1 MLAPARTKSTR
12 CNIWAMGTDPTQRS
26 QRAEEGFEQA
36 RGVYPLP
43 RMKGTGRLFLQFHP
57 FRFDLFCRPLW
68 RICAI
73 RNGIEAEISF
83 ISCASWRLSRFS
95 TRKSSPFYPLYTIN
109 ERSWSWTDERRRT
122 SIYTYRKTYNE
133 SLSVLSTEKCLS
145 DSERIS
151 AKWQCFSVLKLL

>member
-1 MLAPARTKSTR
+1 
-12 CNIWAMGTDPTQRS
+12 MGTDPTQRS

-36 RGVYPLP
+36 RGVYPSP

-83 ISCASWRLSRFS
+83 VSCVSPDFPRENPLPCTRS
-95 TRKSSPFYPLYTIN
+95 TSDPEAGRMKS
-109 ERSWSWTDERRRT
+109 EKRRV
-122 SIYTYRKTYNE
+122 SK
-133 SLSVLSTEKCLS
+133 
-145 DSERIS
+145 
-151 AKWQCFSVLKLL
+151 AQ

>member
-12 CNIWAMGTDPTQRS
+12 CSVWAMGTDPTQRS

-36 RGVYPLP
+36 RGVYPSP

-83 ISCASWRLSRFS
+83 VSCV
-95 TRKSSPFYPLYTIN
+95 SPDFPRENPLPFILVHDQRVILKPDGWKAKN
-109 ERSWSWTDERRRT
+109 VA
-122 SIYTYRKTYNE
+122 YRKHNE
-133 SLSVLSTEKCLS
+133 SLSLLS
-145 DSERIS
+145 RIDREMFVRF
-151 AKWQCFSVLKLL
+151 WEN